1 MLSKVVTLLVQ
12 LAPLCPISLSSRDR
26 EQKLQTKIREGLEMA
41 HLPPVIFC
49 WSEAQSLAVLRWRN
63 LPLHGRVA
71 FCGKII
77 HRIYESNLTKREID
91 WTHRERERSESW
103 IEPRFLEQDME
114 KTVAI
119 PNPLYLKDKFSFGLV
134 KIVGYVALGNM
145 QTEIF
150 CNQLMSDVWVWAPQ
164 VDLAVNMYLEIWG
177 WMIAHWDKEQFAKVY
192 RPGTENQDSCHGR
205 STRSLQ
211 MQSQGGWV
219 VLETTV
225 L

>member
-12 LAPLCPISLSSRDR
+12 LAPLCPISLSNVVQASPQHGGNIHTSLSSRDR

-103 IEPRFLEQDME
+103 IEPRFLE
-114 KTVAI
+114 
-119 PNPLYLKDKFSFGLV
+119 
-134 KIVGYVALGNM
+134 
-145 QTEIF
+145 
-150 CNQLMSDVWVWAPQ
+150 
-164 VDLAVNMYLEIWG
+164 
-177 WMIAHWDKEQFAKVY
+177 
-192 RPGTENQDSCHGR
+192 
-205 STRSLQ
+205 
-211 MQSQGGWV
+211 
-219 VLETTV
+219 
-225 L
+225 